1 MEFSSYRQKL
11 KKHQTPQKG
20 DYYNMDRDVAKQYV
34 KDQLEWYLRQQGI
47 NTRKPFC
54 CLNPDHADSNPS
66 MSYDRKRNKVHC
78 FSCGADYDIIDLIK
92 IDYGLMDDKDAF
104 RKAYEL
110 YRVELDHVNYEHAK
124 NVFSEKPAAPEVQK
138 PDKSE
143 QKGQDYTDYFLQAHS
158 NIGNTDYLQKRGLTA
173 ATIERFKL
181 GYEESFNKGTGGAVW
196 KVIVIPTTKYTYTV
210 RNTDQSVD
218 KKNRIRKVGNN
229 VLFNIGALSGKS
241 PVFVVEGELD
251 ALSIIEA
258 GGEAVAL
265 GSTANY
271 HKFVKYL
278 QERDIKTPLIA
289 LALDNDEDGKKTT
302 DNIIKELGD
311 YKKAAVVTLPD
322 IYGDYKDA
330 NDMLINDKQG
340 LIDEVIG
347 VNNILNQ
354 EKEKAAEE
362 YQKNNVANHIDDFLN
377 GIKAS
382 ANTPFIPTGF
392 SELDKVLDGGLY
404 EGLYIVGA
412 ISSLGKTTYIMQI
425 ADQIAQDGNDV
436 LIFSLEMARTEIM
449 AKSISRLTML
459 DCLAKDSDYKLAK
472 TSRGITTGKRYEIY
486 SQEEKKLIQKC
497 VLQYAEYGSRIYI
510 TEGIGDIGVDQV
522 KEAVKTH
529 ISITGR
535 KPIVIIDYLQILAPY
550 DMKASDKQNTD
561 KAVLEL
567 KRLSRDYKIPVIGI
581 SSLNRQNYNAPIS
594 MEAFKESGAIEYSS
608 DVLIGL
614 QLKGVGSK
622 DFDVNTAKKKHPREV
637 EVVILKNRNGS
648 TGDRVDY
655 EYYSMFNYFREI
667 PPHELAFEDGEELSP
682 PNKDGFRQVMNGKT
696 PFDK

>member
-1 MEFSSYRQKL
+1 
-11 KKHQTPQKG
+11 
-20 DYYNMDRDVAKQYV
+20 MDRNVAKQYV
-34 KDQLEWYLRQQGI
+34 KEQLESYLRQQGI

-66 MSYDRKRNKVHC
+66 MSYDRKRNKAHC

-92 IDYGLMDDKDAF
+92 IDYGLMNDKDAF
-104 RKAYEL
+104 QKAYEM
-110 YRVELDHVNYEHAK
+110 YRVELDQVNYNHAK
-124 NVFSEKPAAPEVQK
+124 KIFSENPTVKEVQNPAK
-138 PDKSE
+138 TE
-143 QKGQDYTDYFLQAHS
+143 QKGNDYTDYFLQANR
-158 NIGNTDYLQKRGLTA
+158 NIGNTDYLQNRGLTA

-181 GYEESFNKGTGGAVW
+181 GYEENFNKGTGGSTW

-210 RNTDQSVD
+210 RNTDAAAD

-229 VLFNIGALSGKS
+229 VLFNVGSLAGSS
-241 PVFVVEGELD
+241 PVFIVEGELD

-258 GGEAVAL
+258 GGEAVSL

-278 QERDIKTPLIA
+278 QERDIKAPLIA
-289 LALDNDEDGKKTT
+289 IALDNDEDGKKTA
-302 DNIIKELGD
+302 DNIIKDLGD
-311 YKKAAVVTLPD
+311 YKKAAVVNLPEV
-322 IYGDYKDA
+322 YGDFKDA
-330 NDMLINDKQG
+330 NDMLMHDKQG
-340 LIDEVIG
+340 LIDAVNE
-347 VNNILNQ
+347 VNNILNH
-354 EKEKAAEE
+354 EKEKLSEE
-362 YQKNNVANHIDDFLN
+362 YQKNNVASHIGDFLD

-382 ANTPFIPTGF
+382 VNTPFIPTGF
-392 SELDKVLDGGLY
+392 SELDKAMDGGLY

-425 ADQIAQDGNDV
+425 ADQIARGGNDV
-436 LIFSLEMARTEIM
+436 LIFSLEMARSEIM

-459 DCLAKDSDYKLAK
+459 NCLEKNYSYKLAK
-472 TSRGITTGKRYEIY
+472 TSRGITTGKRYENY
-486 SQEEKKLIQKC
+486 SQEEKDLIHKC

-510 TEGIGDIGVDQV
+510 AEGIGDIGVDQV

-529 ISITGR
+529 ISITGN
-535 KPIVIIDYLQILAPY
+535 KPIVIIDYLQILSPY

-608 DVLIGL
+608 DVLIGM

-622 DFDVNTAKKKHPREV
+622 DFDVNMAKKRHPRDV

-648 TGDRVDY
+648 TGNKIDY

-667 PPHELAFEDGEELSP
+667 PPHELAFDDVEELSP
-682 PNKDGFRQVMNGKT
+682 PNKDGFRQVMSGKT